1 MSELGI
7 VLPAPKGGLQ
17 DIGSKARLAE
27 EHGFSGVY
35 GTEATIDGLSTALQ
49 AALATERV
57 TIGTAIAN
65 IYYRHPALAG
75 MTASH
80 IQEVSGGRMA
90 LGLGTSH
97 QVINAPRGI
106 DMSRPLTAMRGYLE
120 EVKSHF
126 WGEPPPKLFLGALRL
141 GMTRLAGEATDG
153 VILNMIPLSRL
164 PASVAAFHEGVAKRT
179 DGVTPKV
186 ALFIGAS
193 VSNDLDAAREE
204 ARKGVAMYFRM
215 EFYRNLMSECGYG
228 AQAEAAGKAWEARDG
243 DAAHAAVTDD
253 LVDELFLYGPAER
266 CRARLEEFRTAGVD
280 LPIISPR
287 GDFSDGTP
295 AFEAVLQGLAPR

>member
-1 MSELGI
+1 MPELGI
-7 VLPAPKGGLQ
+7 VLPAPKGRLKE
-17 DIGSKARLAE
+17 IGSKARLAE
-27 EHGFSGVY
+27 KHGFSGVY

-80 IQEVSGGRMA
+80 IHEVSGGRMA

-120 EVKSHF
+120 EVKSHL

-164 PASVAAFHEGVAKRT
+164 PASVAAFREGVAKRT
-179 DGVTPKV
+179 DGATPTL
-186 ALFIGAS
+186 ALFLGAS
-193 VSNDLDAAREE
+193 VSDDLDAAREE
-204 ARKGVAMYFRM
+204 ARAGVAMYFRM
-215 EFYRNLMSECGYG
+215 EFYRNLMKECGYG

-243 DAAHAAVTDD
+243 DAAHAAVTDG
-253 LVDELFLYGPAER
+253 LVDELFLYGSAER
-266 CRARLEEFRTAGVD
+266 CRARLEEFRAAGVD

-287 GDFSDGTP
+287 GDFGDGTP
-295 AFEAVLQGLAPR
+295 AFETVVRGLAPR